1 LREKEH
7 TIMKKPPWIFAP
19 LAQDK
24 RVAKLR
30 ALPVVGKTPRL
41 TPLQRVLALS
51 IKRVK

>member
-1 LREKEH
+1 
-7 TIMKKPPWIFAP
+7 MKKPPRIFAH
-19 LAQDK
+19 LARDE

-30 ALPVVGKTPRL
+30 ALLVVGKTPRL